1 MKDINLKKP
10 VKIVAVIGSP
20 RGGGNTDALVRAAA
34 EKAQKLG
41 ADITYI
47 ELRKL
52 KYRGCIACEKC
63 SKSMKCVL
71 KDDLKDLYKTI
82 EEAQGL
88 ILGSPTYYYSVTSIM
103 KAFLERLYPYQVYS
117 SKDRHKWEGAMA
129 KGVPRFAVAISVGEQ
144 SDEKATGYTCAIMAN
159 TLKDIGYSKVDT
171 IAFTDVSGKKDAS
184 KSKEALSRAAD
195 AGEKLMK
202 SCLKARKKDKGKDK

>member
-20 RGGGNTDALVRAAA
+20 RGKGNTDTLVRAAA
-34 EKAQKLG
+34 EKAQELG
-41 ADITYI
+41 AEVTYI

-52 KYRGCIACEKC
+52 KYSGCIACEKC
-63 SKSMKCVL
+63 AKSMKCVL
-71 KDDLKDLYKTI
+71 KDDLKDLYKTV

-103 KAFLERLYPYQVYS
+103 KAFLERLYPYQVYD
-117 SKDRHKWEGAMA
+117 SKDRHKWTGAMS
-129 KGVPRFAVAISVGEQ
+129 KGIPRYAVAISVGEQ
-144 SDEKATGYTCAIMAN
+144 SDTKATGYTCAIMAN
-159 TLKDIGYSKVDT
+159 TLTDIGFSEVDT

-184 KSKEALSRAAD
+184 KSKEALSSAAD
-195 AGEKLMK
+195 AGEKLIK
-202 SCLKARKKDKGKDK
+202 SCLQARKKDKGEKK